1 MKKRLIYISLLA
13 SSLLMGC
20 GNKLDIKPVNDID
33 ASTALTTSGD
43 IEALLVGA
51 YDSMGDGDVLGGNIQ
66 RDAELIADNGELSF
80 VGTFT
85 APREIFR
92 KKLLRDD
99 QQAEDTWFDT
109 YRTINIANN
118 VLANTGVVT
127 AAKKSKVEGEAK
139 FIRGLMYFELIRV
152 YAKTFLD
159 GNPLSNPGVPLVL
172 VPTKQVDGS
181 SFVGR
186 NSVQEVYAQ
195 IIKDLTDAEK
205 LLPVSNGFFATKN
218 AAAAILSRVYLMSGD
233 YANAR
238 DAADRVIASKVYSLV
253 PGFQD
258 EFNTASNTSEDIFA
272 MQVTAQDGVNS
283 LVTFFAS
290 SDKGGRGDIII
301 EDKHLALY
309 DANDTRNFFYVDGDR
324 FTGKWADPFANV
336 KIARLS
342 EMYLTRAEANFRLG
356 TKVGASPVDDI
367 NVVRLRAGVLPA
379 SSVTLQ
385 SILKE
390 RRLELAFE
398 GHWIHDIK
406 RTKTTIIKGT
416 DSYPFNAPNLI
427 FPIPLREIN
436 TNNKLVQNE
445 GY

>member
-181 SFVGR
+181 S
-186 NSVQEVYAQ
+186 
-195 IIKDLTDAEK
+195 
-205 LLPVSNGFFATKN
+205 LLAVTQFRKFMRK
-218 AAAAILSRVYLMSGD
+218 LSR
-233 YANAR
+233 
-238 DAADRVIASKVYSLV
+238 I
-253 PGFQD
+253 
-258 EFNTASNTSEDIFA
+258 
-272 MQVTAQDGVNS
+272 
-283 LVTFFAS
+283 
-290 SDKGGRGDIII
+290 
-301 EDKHLALY
+301 
-309 DANDTRNFFYVDGDR
+309 
-324 FTGKWADPFANV
+324 
-336 KIARLS
+336 
-342 EMYLTRAEANFRLG
+342 
-356 TKVGASPVDDI
+356 
-367 NVVRLRAGVLPA
+367 
-379 SSVTLQ
+379 
-385 SILKE
+385 
-390 RRLELAFE
+390 
-398 GHWIHDIK
+398 
-406 RTKTTIIKGT
+406 
-416 DSYPFNAPNLI
+416 
-427 FPIPLREIN
+427 
-436 TNNKLVQNE
+436 
-445 GY
+445 